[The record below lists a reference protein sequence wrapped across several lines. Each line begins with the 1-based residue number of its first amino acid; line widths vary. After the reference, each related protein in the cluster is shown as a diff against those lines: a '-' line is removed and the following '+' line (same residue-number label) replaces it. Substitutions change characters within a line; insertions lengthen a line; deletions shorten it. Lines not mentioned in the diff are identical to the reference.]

1 MKILLFLCKGFEHME
16 TAPFIDIF
24 GWARSYC
31 NSDVDVVT
39 CGFTNVVDSTFHVS
53 INVDVTIDEIDTS
66 DYDALAIP
74 GGFGEYDFY
83 DEAYSEKFLELI
95 REFDTKNKP
104 IASICVGAKPLG
116 KAGILNGR
124 RATTY
129 HLDNKK
135 HQKQL
140 AAFEG
145 VTVIP
150 DERVVIDGNII
161 TSFCP
166 ETATDV
172 AFGLLEKLKG
182 AELTNEVKR
191 LMGF

>member
-1 MKILLFLCKGFEHME
+1 ME
-16 TAPFIDIF
+16 TAPFIDVF

-31 NSDVDVVT
+31 DSDVDIVT
-39 CGFTNVVDSTFHVS
+39 CGFTETVNSTFNVS
-53 INVDVTIDEIDTS
+53 INVDITLDKIDIS
-66 DYDALAIP
+66 NYDALAIP
-74 GGFGEYDFY
+74 GGFGEYGFY
-83 DEAYSEKFLELI
+83 DEAYDEAFLELI
-95 REFDTKNKP
+95 RMFNNDDKP

-145 VTVIP
+145 ITVIP
-150 DERVVIDGNII
+150 DERIVIDGNVI

-172 AFGLLEKLKG
+172 AFDLLEMLKG
-182 AELTNEVKR
+182 PKLTNEVKR